1 MLLKQGLC
9 PVQIKIL
16 IVDDEPA
23 IAESLSEILQAAG
36 YEVATAASGEEAV
49 RRAKGFSPDIL
60 LSDVLMPA
68 MNGFELALHIKAMLP
83 DCRLLLFSGQ
93 ASTAQLAREQSERF
107 TRMGYRFELLPK
119 PLHPD
124 ALLNVLEESMTRA
137 A

>member
-1 MLLKQGLC
+1 LR
-9 PVQIKIL
+9 IKIL

-23 IAESLSEILQAAG
+23 IAESLSEILHAAG
-36 YEVATAASGEEAV
+36 YEVATATSGELAV
-49 RRAKGFSPDIL
+49 NQAVQFSPEVL
-60 LSDVLMPA
+60 LSDVLMPG
-68 MNGFELALHIKAMLP
+68 MNGFDLALRVKEMLP

-93 ASTAQLAREQSERF
+93 ASTAQLAREESERF

-124 ALLNVLEESMTRA
+124 ALLKILEESLTRA

>member
-1 MLLKQGLC
+1 
-9 PVQIKIL
+9 VQIKIL
-16 IVDDEPA
+16 VVDDEPA

-36 YEVATAASGEEAV
+36 YEVATSASGEDAV
-49 RRAKGFSPDIL
+49 RLAERFSPEVL
-60 LSDVLMPA
+60 LSDVLMPG
-68 MNGFELALHIKAMLP
+68 MNGFELALRIKAMLP

-93 ASTAQLAREQSERF
+93 ASTAQLAREESERF

-124 ALLNVLEESMTRA
+124 ALLKVLEESLTRA

>member
-1 MLLKQGLC
+1 
-9 PVQIKIL
+9 VQIKIL

-36 YEVATAASGEEAV
+36 YEVATATCGEEAI
-49 RRAKGFSPDIL
+49 RRAERFSPEVL
-60 LSDVLMPA
+60 LSDVLMPV
-68 MNGFELALHIKAMLP
+68 MNGFELALRIKEILP

-124 ALLNVLEESMTRA
+124 ALLKVLEESLTRA

>member
-1 MLLKQGLC
+1 MGPLH
-9 PVQIKIL
+9 VIKIL

-36 YEVATAASGEEAV
+36 YDVATAISGEEAV
-49 RRAKGFSPDIL
+49 RRAEKFSPVIL

-68 MNGFELALHIKAMLP
+68 MNGFELALQVKKILP
-83 DCRLLLFSGQ
+83 ECRLLLFSGQ
-93 ASTAQLAREQSERF
+93 ASTAQLAKEESSRF

-124 ALLNVLEESMTRA
+124 ALLKILEESLTRVA
-137 A
+137 

>member
-1 MLLKQGLC
+1 MLLNQGFSPLR
-9 PVQIKIL
+9 IKIL

-36 YEVATAASGEEAV
+36 YEVTTATSGEEAV
-49 RRAKGFSPDIL
+49 RGAEKFSPEIL
-60 LSDVLMPA
+60 LTDVLMPG
-68 MNGFELALHIKAMLP
+68 MNGFELALRVKEVLP

-93 ASTAQLAREQSERF
+93 ASTARLAREESERF

-124 ALLNVLEESMTRA
+124 ALLKILEESLTRA

>member
-1 MLLKQGLC
+1 MLLKQGLSS
-9 PVQIKIL
+9 VEIKIL

-36 YEVATAASGEEAV
+36 YEVATANSGEEAV
-49 RRAKGFSPDIL
+49 RRAENFSPEIL

-68 MNGFELALHIKAMLP
+68 MNGFELALRIKAMLP
-83 DCRLLLFSGQ
+83 NCRLLMFSGQ
-93 ASTAQLAREQSERF
+93 ASTAQLARQESERF

-124 ALLNVLEESMTRA
+124 ALLKILEESLTRA

>member
-1 MLLKQGLC
+1 M
-9 PVQIKIL
+9 IKVL

-23 IAESLSEILQAAG
+23 IAESLGEILRLAG
-36 YEVATAASGEEAV
+36 YGVETATRGEEAISK
-49 RRAKGFSPDIL
+49 AEQFSPEVL

-68 MNGFELALHIKAMLP
+68 MNGFELALRIKEMFP
-83 DCRLLLFSGQ
+83 QCRLLMFSGQ
-93 ASTAQLAREQSERF
+93 ASTAQLAKESSATF

-124 ALLNVLEESMTRA
+124 ALLKVLEESLTRA